1 MAFSGISDPP
11 ASVTILTEPFTTA
24 NSAAQDSDLSVVPI
38 AGISYAVEATILVR
52 STSPAAA
59 APRVGV
65 AWPSGC
71 TDGVAEIVAADTA
84 GSTVHASGN
93 VAADFSVV
101 TSSLPDSDSWPVTV
115 RATFLAGEEASG
127 SFRITL
133 SSSDGTTEVS
143 MRTGSWISS
152 WAMG

>member
-59 APRVGV
+59 AP
-65 AWPSGC
+65 
-71 TDGVAEIVAADTA
+71 
-84 GSTVHASGN
+84 
-93 VAADFSVV
+93 
-101 TSSLPDSDSWPVTV
+101 
-115 RATFLAGEEASG
+115 
-127 SFRITL
+127 
-133 SSSDGTTEVS
+133 
-143 MRTGSWISS
+143 
-152 WAMG
+152 